1 MKTIK
6 KNNFCL
12 TSNNKNS
19 FKIFSAI
26 KKQIPASIFCV
37 LEFVFFKDLI
47 NQKLINIFYLTKKNK
62 IAAIITVI
70 KFKDFINLKRQIF
83 FYLLKRPYKIFFNFK
98 ILFNALKRD
107 RAENNFTTRDD
118 YLHLLHLIIKK
129 EMFYKNSLKQKDDL
143 INFFFK
149 KIVKNF
155 NAKYF
160 YLCYEKSNIKAHKFY
175 KRNKFKIY
183 ETTNSAIFVKKKF
196 Y

>member
-12 TSNNKNS
+12 TNNNQNYL
-19 FKIFSAI
+19 KIFSVI
-26 KKQIPASIFCV
+26 KKKIPASVFCV
-37 LEFVFFKDLI
+37 LEFEFFKDLI
-47 NQKLINIFYLTKKNK
+47 NQKLINIFYLTKNNK

-70 KFKDFINLKRQIF
+70 KHKNFINLKKKII
-83 FYLLKRPYKIFFNFK
+83 FYLLKNPHKIFFHFK
-98 ILFNALKRD
+98 TLFNTFKRD
-107 RAENNFTTRDD
+107 GAENNFTISDD
-118 YLHLLHLIIKK
+118 YLHLLHLVIKK
-129 EMFYKNSLKQKDDL
+129 EMFYKNSLKEKDNL

-149 KIVKNF
+149 KIVKSF

-183 ETTNSAIFVKKKF
+183 ETTSKAIFVKKRF
-196 Y
+196 L

>member
-12 TSNNKNS
+12 INNNQNS
-19 FKIFSAI
+19 LKIFSVI
-26 KKQIPASIFCV
+26 KKKIPASVFCV
-37 LEFVFFKDLI
+37 LEFEFFKDLI
-47 NQKLINIFYLTKKNK
+47 NQKLINIFYLTKNNK

-70 KFKDFINLKRQIF
+70 KHKNFINLKKKII
-83 FYLLKRPYKIFFNFK
+83 FYLLKNPHKIFFHFK
-98 ILFNALKRD
+98 TLFNTFKRD
-107 RAENNFTTRDD
+107 GAENNFTISDD

-129 EMFYKNSLKQKDDL
+129 EMFYKNSLKEKDNL

-183 ETTNSAIFVKKKF
+183 ETTNNAIFVKKRF
-196 Y
+196 L